1 MLPGM
6 ELMGCQDLA
15 VPKDVM
21 HHVVRVES
29 SFNPF
34 AIGVVGGRLVRQPR
48 NLPEAVSTA
57 RMLEQRGYNFSLGL
71 AQVNRRNLVAYGL
84 DSYEKAFQPCAN
96 LRAGSRILSECYQRA
111 HDWGKAFSCY
121 YSGDFRT
128 GFRHGYVQKV
138 YASMRD
144 GSESGAA
151 AVEATPIPVAAD
163 RVQRRVAGAEP
174 AGRMN
179 SAASDA
185 GQGQALS
192 IVARRSGQ
200 YLRATKSTAL
210 AGDEADIHTRIATM
224 PATSAAAGGG
234 FERLVPSAA
243 PDAAK
248 TAAVSAV
255 AGATTMP
262 PAPSTNRPVR
272 VGAIRAGERTP
283 PTATQDFMSGD
294 SAFVF

>member
-71 AQVNRRNLVAYGL
+71 AQVNRHNLAAYGL

-111 HDWGKAFSCY
+111 RDWGKAFSCY

-138 YASMRD
+138 YASIHE
-144 GSESGAA
+144 GSRPGATA
-151 AVEATPIPVAAD
+151 AEAAPIPVAD

-174 AGRMN
+174 EDRTN
-179 SAASDA
+179 SGASDA
-185 GQGQALS
+185 GRGKAAS

-200 YLRATKSTAL
+200 HLRVTSPTAL
-210 AGDEADIHTRIATM
+210 AADEADLHRRVATM
-224 PATSAAAGGG
+224 PATSAAAAGNGSEPLAYPAAPVAATPAAASAVLG
-234 FERLVPSAA
+234 AATMPSAL
-243 PDAAK
+243 
-248 TAAVSAV
+248 
-255 AGATTMP
+255 
-262 PAPSTNRPVR
+262 STNRPVR
-272 VGAIRAGERTP
+272 VGAVRAGESEP
-283 PTATQDFMSGD
+283 PAATQSFISGD